1 MVTRVLIAI
10 NVLVYLVEVLNG
22 DANGTGSFTARGAL
36 YGPDVAAGEWW
47 RVVTSAFLHAGI
59 SHIAFNMF
67 ALFVIGR
74 DVELLYGH
82 VRMAIIYA
90 FGIAGSGISVLLFS
104 FNIGTVGASGAI
116 FALFGAVLAAGL
128 QLGKPGRQ
136 LVQQT
141 GGVII
146 LNLLLGFTLFSGIVS
161 NAAHIGGLVTGV
173 VIGFALFMGTRKSM
187 FVHAIPAEPVIT
199 AGGVYEPPEYV
210 ATATDA
216 PAPLPPHP
224 HEP

>member
-10 NVLVYLVEVLNG
+10 NVLVYIVEVLNG
-22 DANGTGSFTARGAL
+22 DANGTGSFTAQGAL
-36 YGPDVAAGEWW
+36 FGPAVAAGEWW
-47 RVVTSAFLHAGI
+47 RVITSAFLHAGI

-104 FNIGTVGASGAI
+104 FTIGTVGASGAI
-116 FALFGAVLAAGL
+116 FAPFGAVLAAGL

-136 LVQQT
+136 MVQQT

-146 LNLLLGFTLFSGIVS
+146 VNLLLGFTLFSGIVS

-173 VIGFALFMGTRKSM
+173 VIGFALFMGTRKAI
-187 FVHAIPAEPVIT
+187 FTRVIPAAPVIT
-199 AGGVYEPPEYV
+199 EGGVYEP
-210 ATATDA
+210 ATDA
-216 PAPLPPHP
+216 AAPLPPHP
-224 HEP
+224 PEP